1 MRVLHVV
8 PYFPPERIGGVGE
21 VAAHLHRG
29 LLAAGHESQ
38 VLTSGTGADD
48 PLIHRV
54 AASPAGFLANCL
66 RHTGLIRDCDLVHGH
81 HGDLL
86 PLFAAM
92 RWPPLR
98 RKLLLTYHLS
108 SRGLAAALRP
118 HRLEG
123 RWFGRG
129 WRGWSERHLKTG
141 AKRLLDRL
149 AMGLAD
155 ELSFISR
162 SAARDVL
169 GAEAAAAATVI
180 YNGLPAPAAAAA
192 TVAPA
197 EPTELLYVGTASLRK
212 RTHLLPYVLRAVRR
226 ERPRARLRI
235 VGFELDGPLRQLF
248 AEQQVLEAVVCEGPR
263 RSDQIAP
270 FYRAAGVLVVPSIYE
285 GLPMVILEG
294 FQHGLPSVVTRVS
307 GHPEVVEDGL
317 SGFLVDPDDPAQLAA
332 RCLEILARP
341 DGGRAMGEA
350 GRALVAKRFGLE
362 RQVREYL
369 RLYEAMLGKSER
381 EPA

>member
-1 MRVLHVV
+1 
-8 PYFPPERIGGVGE
+8 
-21 VAAHLHRG
+21 
-29 LLAAGHESQ
+29 
-38 VLTSGTGADD
+38 
-48 PLIHRV
+48 
-54 AASPAGFLANCL
+54 
-66 RHTGLIRDCDLVHGH
+66 
-81 HGDLL
+81 
-86 PLFAAM
+86 
-92 RWPPLR
+92 
-98 RKLLLTYHLS
+98 
-108 SRGLAAALRP
+108 
-118 HRLEG
+118 
-123 RWFGRG
+123 
-129 WRGWSERHLKTG
+129 
-141 AKRLLDRL
+141 
-149 AMGLAD
+149 MGLAD